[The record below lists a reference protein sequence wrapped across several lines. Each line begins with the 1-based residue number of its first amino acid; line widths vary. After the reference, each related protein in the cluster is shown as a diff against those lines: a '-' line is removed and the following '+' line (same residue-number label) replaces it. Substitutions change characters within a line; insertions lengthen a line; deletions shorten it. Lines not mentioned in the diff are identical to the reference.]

1 MNYSFLSI
9 TLKLLA
15 SGFAGYACT
24 QSPLAGAVFGSLAAV
39 TVGWSEDILFKWW
52 R

>member
-1 MNYSFLSI
+1 MNSFFSI
-9 TLKLLA
+9 GLKLLA

-39 TVGWSEDILFKWW
+39 TVGWSEDIFYKWL